1 MKFTH
6 EIFDKNTVDMKVN
19 RNGFNSMGHKI
30 GRVSLPKNL
39 KKAWPDLKHYS
50 SISFDETL
58 GVKTDLSPVLKLL
71 NIQKH
76 EKILDIGAF
85 KNEVVETLQADGF
98 HNALGID
105 VKSEILRSKFGMQIN
120 FRDLQLNETYRV
132 IYFSLI
138 LSHFESG
145 LFDEQKPSMHL
156 LANKIYLH
164 LLPKSYLIFRDMPDY
179 LPKFENC
186 LLNIGFKNM
195 FPESKRMC
203 LFEKE

>member
-1 MKFTH
+1 MK
-6 EIFDKNTVDMKVN
+6 I
-19 RNGFNSMGHKI
+19 NGSGLPKGPKMLK
-30 GRVSLPKNL
+30 VSLPNNL
-39 KKAWPDLKHYS
+39 KKAWPDLNRYS

-58 GVKTDLSPVLKLL
+58 GVKTDLSPILHLY

-98 HNALGID
+98 HKAVGID
-105 VKSEILRSKFGMQIN
+105 VNSDILRSKYGRHIN

-145 LFDEQKPSMHL
+145 LFDEQKPSMQL
-156 LANKIYLH
+156 FANKIYLH
-164 LLPKSYLIFRDMPDY
+164 LLPKGYLIFRDMPDY
-179 LPKFENC
+179 IPKFTE
-186 LLNIGFKNM
+186 LLLSIGFRNM